1 MKEGPSYLVFFTGLG
16 IEGAVLSNVLQSD
29 DKINLGT
36 KTYIWFLLDEGVLG
50 LVLGFL
56 GESLVG
62 LECRVISLI
71 RVHSKKKKIIPWNK
85 SIVQFRNIFFDHSFL
100 ATMYTKRYGKK
111 MSARK
116 HISHNDQSHRV
127 ILLGDGVAGG
137 VVALRHEAVFS
148 GVTIL

>member
-16 IEGAVLSNVLQSD
+16 VEGAVLSNVLQSD

-36 KTYIWFLLDEGVLG
+36 KTYIRFLPDEGVLG

-71 RVHSKKKKIIPWNK
+71 RVHSKKQKKT
-85 SIVQFRNIFFDHSFL
+85 L
-100 ATMYTKRYGKK
+100 E
-111 MSARK
+111 RK
-116 HISHNDQSHRV
+116 HCPVQRH
-127 ILLGDGVAGG
+127 LL
-137 VVALRHEAVFS
+137 
-148 GVTIL
+148 